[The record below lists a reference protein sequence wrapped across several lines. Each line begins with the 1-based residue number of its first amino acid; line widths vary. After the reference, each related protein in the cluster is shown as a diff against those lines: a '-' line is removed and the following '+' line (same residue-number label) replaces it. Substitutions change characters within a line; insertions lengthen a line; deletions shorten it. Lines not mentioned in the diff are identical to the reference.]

1 MLEPLRRV
9 SRLLLAH
16 WLIIQAPFENL
27 LRKRLCDELGCE
39 MYPVPNDMEAP
50 FMRIVRLERFKIYSI
65 ERAIEVGGIVCLGW
79 SVNT

>member
-50 FMRIVRLERFKIYSI
+50 FMRIVRLEQFKIFSI